1 MKRLLL
7 LTILIGLLFTSPNS
21 FAQSSKPKRAT
32 IKYGNGV
39 KYVGEIRKV
48 SPKGFIIRKMKFK
61 HGTGIMYFANGDQ
74 LNGEWCYDQCKRG
87 TYKFAYGDIFE
98 GEISE
103 SSIQNGKMIFS
114 SGLGTM
120 ILPPREILR
129 WDIRYGTTRLIA
141 VLQEQS
147 KIKNLI
153 QALLIAH

>member
-32 IKYGNGV
+32 IKYENGV

-74 LNGEWCYDQCKRG
+74 LNGEWCYDQCKCGAAR
-87 TYKFAYGDIFE
+87 F
-98 GEISE
+98 
-103 SSIQNGKMIFS
+103 
-114 SGLGTM
+114 
-120 ILPPREILR
+120 
-129 WDIRYGTTRLIA
+129 IRIE
-141 VLQEQS
+141 VLEY
-147 KIKNLI
+147 LC
-153 QALLIAH
+153 

>member
-61 HGTGIMYFANGDQ
+61 HGTGINSMENGVMINVSVE
-74 LNGEWCYDQCKRG
+74 LTNLPTE
-87 TYKFAYGDIFE
+87 IFLKE
-98 GEISE
+98 KLARVPS
-103 SSIQNGKMIFS
+103 KME
-114 SGLGTM
+114 
-120 ILPPREILR
+120 R
-129 WDIRYGTTRLIA
+129 
-141 VLQEQS
+141 
-147 KIKNLI
+147 
-153 QALLIAH
+153 

>member
-61 HGTGIMYFANGDQ
+61 HGTGIMYFANGDNSME
-74 LNGEWCYDQCKRG
+74 NGVMINVSVEL
-87 TYKFAYGDIFE
+87 TNLPTEIFLKE
-98 GEISE
+98 KLARVPS
-103 SSIQNGKMIFS
+103 KME
-114 SGLGTM
+114 
-120 ILPPREILR
+120 R
-129 WDIRYGTTRLIA
+129 
-141 VLQEQS
+141 
-147 KIKNLI
+147 
-153 QALLIAH
+153 